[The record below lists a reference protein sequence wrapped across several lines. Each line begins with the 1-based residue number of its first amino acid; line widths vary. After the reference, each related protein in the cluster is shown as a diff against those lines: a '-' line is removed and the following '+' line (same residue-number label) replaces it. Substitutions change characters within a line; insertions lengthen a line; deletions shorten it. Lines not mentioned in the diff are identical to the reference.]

1 MHKKHTIAPF
11 RLGVVLAS
19 IRRIS
24 QSTSLRQEAADVR
37 KMISRQANYSN
48 FHSLFLHLHCDTWL
62 KLTLKKAK
70 TYNYISLQEKQIHY
84 LVTKCARSVV
94 KK

>member
-11 RLGVVLAS
+11 RLGVVLTS

-37 KMISRQANYSN
+37 KMISRQANYCN
-48 FHSLFLHLHCDTWL
+48 FQALFPNLHYDIWL
-62 KLTLKKAK
+62 KLTLNK
-70 TYNYISLQEKQIHY
+70 SLN
-84 LVTKCARSVV
+84 TKLHFSKREANTLLGN
-94 KK
+94 

>member
-11 RLGVVLAS
+11 RLGVVLTS

-24 QSTSLRQEAADVR
+24 QSTILRQEAADVR

-48 FHSLFLHLHCDTWL
+48 SHALFLHLHYDMWL
-62 KLTLKKAK
+62 KRTFNK
-70 TYNYISLQEKQIHY
+70 SLNIKLHFSTREANM
-84 LVTKCARSVV
+84 LLGN
-94 KK
+94 